1 MKKSRAVELLAQKL
15 EWAEDCAESL
25 AMEDEYDRDLHHE
38 WEEEAEALRM
48 AIKALKREEW
58 IPVAERLPE
67 EGQPVLVQ
75 RIRGREK
82 RVEQGE
88 KAEGDWWRI
97 YGTRTKKAEAWMSLP
112 EPYGGDKP

>member
-38 WEEEAEALRM
+38 WEEEAEALRF
-48 AIKALKREEW
+48 ALRALEREGW

-67 EGQPVLVQ
+67 EGGCYLCCW
-75 RIRGREK
+75 
-82 RVEQGE
+82 QG
-88 KAEGDWWRI
+88 KTVDTGFFCNSHFRL
-97 YGTRTKKAEAWMSLP
+97 YGEIKDHLITAWMPLP

>member
-48 AIKALKREEW
+48 AIRALEREGW

-67 EGQPVLVQ
+67 EGGCYLCCW
-75 RIRGREK
+75 
-82 RVEQGE
+82 QG
-88 KAEGDWWRI
+88 KTVDTGFFCNSHFRL
-97 YGTRTKKAEAWMSLP
+97 YGEIKDHLITAWMPLP
-112 EPYGGDKP
+112 EPYGGDNT

>member
-48 AIKALKREEW
+48 AIRALGGNAVKKSRAIEILTDTIKDYETAVQNEREH
-58 IPVAERLPE
+58 PLY
-67 EGQPVLVQ
+67 G
-75 RIRGREK
+75 RISSQKYINDLGKGIEALRMAIRALG
-82 RVEQGE
+82 
-88 KAEGDWWRI
+88 
-97 YGTRTKKAEAWMSLP
+97 GTCV
-112 EPYGGDKP
+112 

>member
-48 AIKALKREEW
+48 AIRALERQGW
-58 IPVAERLPE
+58 VPVAERLPE
-67 EGQPVLVQ
+67 EGGCYLCCW
-75 RIRGREK
+75 
-82 RVEQGE
+82 QG
-88 KAEGDWWRI
+88 KTVDTGFFCNSHFRL
-97 YGTRTKKAEAWMSLP
+97 YGEIKDRLITAWMPLP